1 MDAAVSHARGK
12 GRTRLNPSFYERHY
26 TLHDGL
32 RLSLGQRTLLMGI
45 LNVTPDSF
53 SDGGR
58 YAAVDTAVQ
67 RAREMAAEG
76 ADIIDI
82 GGESTRPGHDSVS
95 LEEELRRVIP
105 VIQAVRE
112 AVKLP
117 ISIDTYKPETAREA
131 LEAGAH
137 IMNDIW
143 GFKRDARMAA
153 VAAEYGCPVILMHNR
168 EQPDYNDM
176 VPDVVADL
184 LASVARAQSA
194 GVAEENIWLDPGIGF
209 AKGYDGDLTIMGR
222 LDAIAKLG
230 YPVLLGTSRKSFIRR
245 TLAVEAEDTLEG
257 TAATQA
263 LGIAQGCQIIRV
275 HDVRQMKRVAAM
287 TDAIVYKQAG
297 RGGQ

>member
-1 MDAAVSHARGK
+1 M
-12 GRTRLNPSFYERHY
+12 NPTFYERHY
-26 TLHDGL
+26 VFPDGL
-32 RLSLGQRTLLMGI
+32 RLSLGQRTIIMGI

-58 YAAVDTAVQ
+58 YDAVDAAAR

-95 LEEELRRVIP
+95 VEEELRRVIP
-105 VIQAVRE
+105 VIRAVRK
-112 AVKLP
+112 AVELP
-117 ISIDTYKPETAREA
+117 ISIDTYKSETARAA

-137 IMNDIW
+137 IVNDIW
-143 GFKRDARMAA
+143 GFKRDPHMAA

-168 EQPDYNDM
+168 ERLDYADM
-176 VPDVVADL
+176 VPDAIADL
-184 LASVARAQSA
+184 RASVARARSA

-209 AKGYDGDLTIMGR
+209 AKGYDGDLTMMGR
-222 LDAIAKLG
+222 LDEIARLG

-245 TLAVEAEDTLEG
+245 TLGVEVSDTLEG
-257 TAATQA
+257 TAATQV
-263 LGIAQGCQIIRV
+263 LGIVQGCQIIRV

-297 RGGQ
+297 RGER